1 MKHLGLIPR
10 NRLKELPGSVR
21 AAHELCFFLH
31 DECLRA
37 LAEYEKAGAHQET
50 VRFKNEDD
58 FSRFKELAE
67 DNDTISVMQKLGY
80 HHVSKKVILNTISM
94 AMISD
99 CLHHIYEALRCFEK
113 RKSIV
118 GFNLLR
124 KPLKENLLYLSWMH
138 GRRDEFYCQ
147 FMQGDSKYLAQ
158 SNIGSDRRGIYSD
171 AIQQMPQG
179 DVFDADRIESL
190 IYDRSERYGFELFFQ
205 HAVHLVTIRY
215 PELRTEPENF
225 NFIFKDPR
233 DDDLYELIYINLP
246 YLMLFMSH
254 VVIGVFHQMS
264 AMDETSRTLFGIRSM
279 LAYSLVV
286 SPEGDD
292 VLQRFH
298 KTIDYLPRCRNCN
311 RECKLTPYNSAQML
325 FRAVF
330 RCTYCRKKTPFVFF
344 LFPEYQRFLEEA
356 IPE

>member
-1 MKHLGLIPR
+1 M
-10 NRLKELPGSVR
+10 
-21 AAHELCFFLH
+21 
-31 DECLRA
+31 RA
-37 LAEYEKAGAHQET
+37 LAEYEEAGAHRET

-58 FSRFKELAE
+58 FSRFEELAE
-67 DNDTISVMQKLGY
+67 NNDDTISVMQELGY
-80 HHVSKKVILNTISM
+80 HHASKKVILNTISM

-99 CLHHIYEALRCFEK
+99 CLHHIYEALTCFEK

-147 FMQGDSKYLAQ
+147 FMQGDSKYLSQ
-158 SNIGSDRRGIYSD
+158 SKIGADRRGIYSD

-179 DVFDADRIESL
+179 DVFDAERIESL
-190 IYDRSERYGFELFFQ
+190 IYDRSDRYGFELFFQ

-233 DDDLYELIYINLP
+233 DDDLYEVIYSNLP

-254 VVIGVFHQMS
+254 VVMGVFHQMR
-264 AMDETSRTLFGIRSM
+264 AMDETSRTLFRIRSM
-279 LAYSLVV
+279 LAYSLIVF
-286 SPEGDD
+286 PEDDD

-298 KTIDYLPRCRNCN
+298 KTIRDLPRCRNCN
-311 RECKLTPYNSAQML
+311 RECKLTPYNLSQML

-330 RCTYCRKKTPFVFF
+330 RCTYCRKKNPFVFF
-344 LFPEYQRFLEEA
+344 LLPEYEYAFEEDS
-356 IPE
+356 PG

>member
-10 NRLKELPGSVR
+10 SRLKNLPRSVR

-31 DECLRA
+31 DECVRA
-37 LAEYEKAGAHQET
+37 LAEYEEAGAYRET
-50 VRFKNEDD
+50 IRFKNEDD
-58 FSRFKELAE
+58 FAKFEELAE
-67 DNDTISVMQKLGY
+67 NNDPISVMQELGY
-80 HHVSKKVILNTISM
+80 HHASKKVILNTISM

-99 CLHHIYEALRCFEK
+99 CLHHIYEALTCFEK

-124 KPLKENLLYLSWMH
+124 KPLKENLLYLSWMQ

-147 FMQGDSKYLAQ
+147 FMQGDSKHLSQ
-158 SNIGSDRRGIYSD
+158 SKIGSDRRGIYSD

-179 DVFDADRIESL
+179 DVFDAERIESL
-190 IYDRSERYGFELFFQ
+190 IYDRSDRYGFELFFQ

-233 DDDLYELIYINLP
+233 DDDLYELIYSNLP

-254 VVIGVFHQMS
+254 VVMGVFHQMR

-279 LAYSLVV
+279 LAYPLIVF
-286 SPEGDD
+286 PEDDD
-292 VLQRFH
+292 VLQRFQ
-298 KTIDYLPRCRNCN
+298 KTIRYLPSSC
-311 RECKLTPYNSAQML
+311 P
-325 FRAVF
+325 
-330 RCTYCRKKTPFVFF
+330 
-344 LFPEYQRFLEEA
+344 
-356 IPE
+356 